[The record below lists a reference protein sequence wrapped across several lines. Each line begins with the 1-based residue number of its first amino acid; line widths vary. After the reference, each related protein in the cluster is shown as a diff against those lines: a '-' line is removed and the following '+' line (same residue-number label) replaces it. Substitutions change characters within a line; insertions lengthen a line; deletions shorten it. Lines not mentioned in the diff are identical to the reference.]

1 MKKILIFTFFSLF
14 LIGSV
19 GQIGL
24 SFDRAA
30 VEQLR
35 RTNSCQECD
44 LYKANLDNLN
54 LTNADLQGANLKRA
68 KFRKATLYG
77 ANLTGANTMGTNFE
91 GAMWIDGTVCQ
102 KGSIGYC
109 AKATK

>member
-1 MKKILIFTFFSLF
+1 MNKNLIFAFFCLF
-14 LIGSV
+14 LIGSG

-24 SFDRAA
+24 SFDRTS

-35 RTNSCQECD
+35 RTNSCQSCD

-54 LTNADLQGANLKRA
+54 LTNANLQGANLKRA
-68 KFRKATLYG
+68 KFRGATLYG

-91 GAMWIDGTVCQ
+91 GAMWIDGTICQ

-109 AKATK
+109 AKAVK